1 MGYTTG
7 PWKYRSADGKAAAQ
21 GTFLSVWRKQPDGA
35 WRVVLDCGVNHPKP
49 EVVPP
54 AMKPS
59 AVSAQA
65 KTAAAWREPIG
76 TVEARFTAAAT
87 ADSKAALKSFGAADV
102 RVMARGVPVAVGI
115 EAGQSLL
122 AGQKLGTVWGH
133 TFAAQSEDGT
143 LGYAWGYI
151 GDEKS
156 ETPTAAYVNVWQRAS
171 ATAPWKIVAQS
182 LQVIPPPKKS

>member
-1 MGYTTG
+1 
-7 PWKYRSADGKAAAQ
+7 
-21 GTFLSVWRKQPDGA
+21 
-35 WRVVLDCGVNHPKP
+35 
-49 EVVPP
+49 
-54 AMKPS
+54 MKPS

-87 ADSKAALKSFGAADV
+87 ADSKAALKSFGATDV

-151 GDEKS
+151 GDTQS